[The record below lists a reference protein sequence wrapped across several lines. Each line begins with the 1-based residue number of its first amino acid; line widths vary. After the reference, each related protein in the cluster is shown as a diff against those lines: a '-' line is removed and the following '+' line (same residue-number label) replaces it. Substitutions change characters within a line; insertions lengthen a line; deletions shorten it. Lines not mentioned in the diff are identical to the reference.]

1 MTTIATERE
10 SGEPARLRGVDL
22 SIAAG
27 EPVAVVWEVMDVRLP
42 FVFSGDALRYA

>member
-10 SGEPARLRGVDL
+10 TREPARLVLDRL
-22 SIAAG
+22 LIRL
-27 EPVAVVWEVMDVRLP
+27 VWEVMDVRLP